1 MSMLDFFQR
10 KPSVPNNLI
19 IAQRKINNL
28 KTMIQNQ
35 INRIEEV
42 RSIILESRT
51 INRRIQSGHLASLEN
66 QKASLLNLQKHLNAL
81 NLDEN
86 NIRILEPKINE
97 LETRITSQIN
107 IINSV
112 LSTMLSIAQP
122 QTKELENK

>member
-1 MSMLDFFQR
+1 MLDFFQR

-19 IAQRKINNL
+19 IVQRKINNL

-42 RSIILESRT
+42 RSIILGSRT
-51 INRRIQSGHLASLEN
+51 ISRNIQSGHLASLEN

-86 NIRILEPKINE
+86 NLRILEPKINE

>member
-1 MSMLDFFQR
+1 
-10 KPSVPNNLI
+10 
-19 IAQRKINNL
+19 
-28 KTMIQNQ
+28 MIQNQ

-42 RSIILESRT
+42 RSIILGSRT
-51 INRRIQSGHLASLEN
+51 ISRNIQSGHLASLEN

-86 NIRILEPKINE
+86 NLRILEPKINE